1 MLVTTLAISLYSYLY
16 LKLAKCCFFHNS
28 YVFFSTKSVNQRAEQ
43 VLHGSGG
50 GEKGGGKGEN
60 GGGKVVKIIYALI
73 SKCKNDKNKIY
84 LKNWNFFD

>member
-1 MLVTTLAISLYSYLY
+1 MEV
-16 LKLAKCCFFHNS
+16 
-28 YVFFSTKSVNQRAEQ
+28 
-43 VLHGSGG
+43 G

>member
-1 MLVTTLAISLYSYLY
+1 MGCNTHMLVTTLAISLYSYLY

-50 GEKGGGKGEN
+50 GR
-60 GGGKVVKIIYALI
+60 KVGARGRTVGARW
-73 SKCKNDKNKIY
+73 SR
-84 LKNWNFFD
+84 